1 MEYKQ
6 FISYLLPELLLVATA
21 AMLLIYE
28 LSERKSE
35 KLELVPLGMVGLV
48 CVFLTLIYQTA
59 MADST
64 PFWGMIAV
72 DSFGRYFKFLILAA
86 AAAVLLTSAG
96 FDMGRERFR
105 GEYYLM
111 LFSSLIGMFFLV
123 SANDI
128 IMIYLAIE
136 LISLPSYVLA
146 GYDKKSRPASEAAL
160 KYVIYGAMASGIMLF
175 GLSYIY
181 GIGGSTN
188 LTQIRSNF
196 GEMPPSSAV
205 LLVSYVLV
213 FAGFGYKIA
222 AAPFH
227 MWCPDVYQ
235 AAPTPITMFLS
246 VAPKAAG
253 FAALIRVSYMIF
265 TESSSAQ
272 ATGVAAAVARGIDWP
287 YLVAVIS
294 AITMTIGNLS
304 ALGQQNVKR
313 LLAFSSV
320 AHAGYLL
327 MGVAMV
333 SDLGVVSVMFY
344 LAIYLFMNVG
354 AFLVASVLESSA
366 GLRTVDE
373 YRGVA
378 GRNAVLAIGMAIC
391 LFSLAGIPP
400 LAGFIG
406 KFYLFAA
413 VIKKGVW
420 WLAIIGILNSVI
432 SLYFYARIVRAM
444 LLDRDSE
451 TAAIKVHPSYYT
463 VLIVT
468 VIPVV
473 VLGIY
478 WEPLIEWVWQSL
490 KILGI

>member
-1 MEYKQ
+1 VEIKQ
-6 FISYLLPELLLVATA
+6 FISYLLPELMLVATA
-21 AMLLIYE
+21 AMLLFYE
-28 LSERKSE
+28 ISERKSE
-35 KLELVPLGMVGLV
+35 KLELVPLGMVGLA

-59 MADST
+59 MADSS
-64 PFWGMIAV
+64 PFWGMVAV
-72 DSFGRYFKFLILAA
+72 DSFGRFFKFLILFAT
-86 AAAVLLTSAG
+86 AAVLLTSVG
-96 FDMGRERFR
+96 FESGRERFK

-111 LFSSLIGMFFLV
+111 LFSSTIGMFFLV

-128 IMIYLAIE
+128 IMVYLAIE
-136 LISLPSYVLA
+136 LVSLPSYVLA
-146 GYDKKSRPASEAAL
+146 GYNRKSREASEAAL
-160 KYVIYGAMASGIMLF
+160 KYVIYGAVASGVMLF

-181 GIGGSTN
+181 GMGGTTN
-188 LTQIRSNF
+188 LVEIRNNF
-196 GEMPPSSAV
+196 SQLAPSSPV
-205 LLVSYVLV
+205 LLVSFILV

-253 FAALIRVSYMIF
+253 FGALLRVTYLIF
-265 TESSSAQ
+265 TEPSSSQ
-272 ATGVAAAVARGIDWP
+272 STGIAAAVVRGIDWP
-287 YLVAVIS
+287 YLIMVIS

-320 AHAGYLL
+320 AHAGYIL

-333 SDLGVVSVMFY
+333 GELGVASVLFY
-344 LAIYLFMNVG
+344 LAVYMTMNIG
-354 AFLVASVLESSA
+354 AFLVAAVLESSA

-378 GRNAVLAIGMAIC
+378 GRNAMLAICMAIC

-413 VIKKGVW
+413 VINKGIW

-432 SLYFYARIVRAM
+432 SLYFYARIVRAL
-444 LLDRDSE
+444 LLDRDPSTE
-451 TAAIKVHPSYYT
+451 KIKVHPTYYA
-463 VLIVT
+463 VLAMTI
-468 VIPVV
+468 IPVL

-478 WEPLIEWVWQSL
+478 WTPLIDWVWQSL